1 MRARSFFCSALFA
14 RFVLLPAL
22 LLPAATAL
30 AQFQDPTKEE
40 LSMTADPKAPG
51 AAAVYLNYEE
61 KTDDTLHYHSV
72 YARIK
77 VLTEKG
83 KDLATVEVPYA
94 RGEQKVTAIRA
105 RTIHPDG
112 TVIPLAG
119 KPEDLLAKKS
129 GDKQIGKRVLNLPS
143 VEVGSILEYQYDI
156 QYDDTVV
163 SSPYWEIQK
172 MYFLHNGHYFFVP
185 HKSFLSGSQ
194 NMTSHYVVD
203 EDGNPAN
210 TLIWWSQLPTGSKIV
225 QDAVGRFTL
234 DVADVPAIPH
244 EEYMPPID
252 AFLYQVLFYY
262 KSAHT
267 GTDYWVEKAK
277 KWSKDVDHFAEPTG
291 AIKNAV
297 AGIVK
302 PGNSDL
308 DKAQKLYEAVQ
319 ALDNTDFT
327 RAKGKAELK
336 ALGLK
341 PAKRAEDTWA
351 QKSGSSQ
358 DIALLYLAMLRA
370 AGLTA
375 YDMRVVNRNRSL
387 FQLGYLYFGQL
398 DDDLVVLSTG
408 GKDYVLDPGEKMC
421 PFQTVSWIHSAAS
434 GVRQSPNGG
443 ALWTT
448 PQQLY
453 TENSITRIGD
463 VTLDAS
469 GTISGSLRFIM
480 TGQQALRWRQRTLER
495 DTNEVKKE
503 FDRGLERIAPEGV
516 NLELDHFLGF
526 GQSGHEPDGD
536 SEGERDAGNAD
547 RQAADATGIFL
558 QLAGAAAVRRPGEA
572 AGAGRYAVSGSHCG
586 ADHVSSAGG
595 DDGGGRAAGRED
607 CVAAECATGNED
619 HGGAGA
625 GDSGASADTGA
636 YASQAGPVSG
646 SARVLPEGSGERPAA
661 DGADGGERELMSAG
675 NRDQGTGIRKARF
688 LYCRAS
694 LGMTLLCCAFA
705 LPALMWAR
713 SEPAPDWAVEAAKTP
728 TPATVGGR
736 AGSDFVRRIPD
747 YGGRAEP
754 CRRAGALCGA
764 DSQASGPRV
773 RALRGVLRRGRKTE
787 FVSCLDDCG

>member
-526 GQSGHEPDGD
+526 DNPDTNLM
-536 SEGERDAGNAD
+536 A
-547 RQAADATGIFL
+547 I
-558 QLAGAAAVRRPGEA
+558 VK
-572 AGAGRYAVSGSHCG
+572 VSGMLGTPTGKRLMLPGFFFSSRARQPFVDQAKRLEPVDMQYPDRIVEQITYHLPAGMTVEG
-586 ADHVSSAGG
+586 APQDAKIAWLPNAQLVTKTMEAPGQ
-595 DDGGGRAAGRED
+595 
-607 CVAAECATGNED
+607 VT
-619 HGGAGA
+619 
-625 GDSGASADTGA
+625 
-636 YASQAGPVSG
+636 V
-646 SARVLPEGSGERPAA
+646 ARVLIQA
-661 DGADGGERELMSAG
+661 L
-675 NRDQGTGIRKARF
+675 
-688 LYCRAS
+688 
-694 LGMTLLCCAFA
+694 TLLK
-705 LPALMWAR
+705 
-713 SEPAPDWAVEAAKTP
+713 PDQYQDLRGFYQKVAANDQQQMVLTAAK
-728 TPATVGGR
+728 GN
-736 AGSDFVRRIPD
+736 
-747 YGGRAEP
+747 
-754 CRRAGALCGA
+754 
-764 DSQASGPRV
+764 
-773 RALRGVLRRGRKTE
+773 
-787 FVSCLDDCG
+787 